1 MISSGLTDAGFLSI
15 LLGFGLV
22 GIIGIVVLGGLAVVG
37 VYFLGSGARRKKR
50 ARLSSFAAGIGWSY
64 QEDADHLRGRWRGDP
79 FRSVPAQRFEHLV
92 SGEFRGR
99 PAAVFEYEYKTGT
112 GEDRSTVV
120 HTVTMLSLP
129 AALPDVEL
137 TWEGPGAA
145 LVKALG
151 GQDIQFESED
161 FNRCWRVTGTV
172 LKTAHDVVH
181 PRFMEFM
188 LAGPPDPLRFE
199 GANVWTWHR
208 GHLEPAA
215 IDARLERLARAADL
229 VPRHVWQD
237 YGHDPT
243 ATARD

>member
-1 MISSGLTDAGFLSI
+1 MVSPGMSDVGFVSI
-15 LLGFGLV
+15 VLGFGVV
-22 GIIGIVVLGGLAVVG
+22 GIIGVVVLGGLAVVG

-50 ARLSSFAAGIGWSY
+50 ARMAAFAAEIGWTY
-64 QEDADHLRGRWRGDP
+64 EEDAPHLLGRWRGDP
-79 FRSVPAQRFEHLV
+79 FRPVSSQSAEHLV
-92 SGEFRGR
+92 RGVFRGR
-99 PAAVFEYEYKTGT
+99 PAAAFEYRYQTGT
-112 GEDRSTVV
+112 GDDRKTVV
-120 HTVTMLSLP
+120 VTVTMLSLP

-161 FNRCWRVTGTV
+161 FNRCWRVEGSV

-199 GANVWTWHR
+199 GANVWTWHG
-208 GHLEPAA
+208 GHLDPAA
-215 IDARLERLARAADL
+215 IEARFERLSHAADL

-237 YGHDPT
+237 YGYDP
-243 ATARD
+243 AAPAGS